1 LGVTANAAM
10 FRDHFGVDVRL
21 TIDRE
26 E

>member
-1 LGVTANAAM
+1 VTANAAM
-10 FRDHFGVDVRL
+10 FRDHFGVDVQL